1 MTSALLS
8 LASRLAVEAGT
19 MVRDARRGARP
30 DATTK
35 SSLIDMVTQFDR
47 MSEEMVVH
55 GLLAE
60 RSGDGI
66 VGEEGSTR
74 ESSTGIVWHID
85 PIDGTT
91 NYLYGLPGYAVS
103 IAAVDH
109 HGSLVGVVYIP
120 STDELFAAERG
131 GGATMNGE
139 PIHCTTTTDLSLALV
154 GTGFA
159 YQPSRRADQIERAGR
174 VLRSCRDLR
183 RFGAASADLCYAAA
197 GRLDVYYEEHL
208 SSWDMA
214 AGELI
219 AREAGCSVGSLDGGP
234 PHPDSLL
241 VATPAL
247 FEPMVH
253 LLRLDHRSMDTSPA
267 NS

>member
-1 MTSALLS
+1 MPSPLRS
-8 LASRLAVEAGT
+8 LAARLAVEAGT
-19 MVRDARRGARP
+19 MVRDARRNARP

-35 SSLIDMVTQFDR
+35 SSLIDMVTEFDR
-47 MSEEMVVH
+47 MSEEMVVR

-60 RSGDGI
+60 RPGDGL

-74 ESSTGIVWHID
+74 QSTTGIVWHID

-103 IAAVDH
+103 IAAVDPQ
-109 HGSLVGVVYIP
+109 GTLAGAVYIP
-120 STDELFAAERG
+120 STDELFTADRG

-139 PIHCTTTTDLSLALV
+139 PIHCTATTDMSLALV

-159 YQPSRRADQIERAGR
+159 YQPTRRADQIERVGR

-183 RFGAASADLCYAAA
+183 RFGAAAADLCYVAA
-197 GRLDVYYEEHL
+197 GRLDVYYEEFL

-219 AREAGCSVGSLDGGP
+219 AREAGCRLGALDGGP
-234 PHPDSLL
+234 PGPGSLL
-241 VATPAL
+241 VTTPAL
-247 FEPMVH
+247 FDPMVH
-253 LLRLDHRSMDTSPA
+253 LLRLDHPSADAPPA